1 MGGSLVSGEDVEA
14 ASVKEEVEDCLLED
28 EAPDEDEE
36 AEEEDEVFNA
46 VGPPPLRSLT
56 AAEAATEFSSWL
68 VMAV

>member
-46 VGPPPLRSLT
+46 PARSLT
-56 AAEAATEFSSWL
+56 EAAEAATEFSSWL